1 MRAPASSLPA
11 SGTGLSPAVA
21 GSRKSP
27 TSSWVASRE
36 TTSEHSSGS
45 PWLCARTYASRSA
58 GAASRAR
65 SSRFFTCCQRCGVT
79 RAKPSSDLFYRARIR
94 AQTAGDDK
102 RPSTIIRVMASDQPH
117 EVTVLLEKWSLG
129 DRDALD
135 ELMPLIYSELRRL
148 AGSHFRRERADH
160 TLQSTAVVHEAF
172 MRLAGQREVRWQN
185 RAHFYGIAAQM
196 IRRILLDYARAH
208 RAGKRGSGAVKLQL
222 DEAIAVPERNNVEI
236 VALNDALDRLSAMD
250 ERQARIV

>member
-1 MRAPASSLPA
+1 
-11 SGTGLSPAVA
+11 
-21 GSRKSP
+21 
-27 TSSWVASRE
+27 
-36 TTSEHSSGS
+36 
-45 PWLCARTYASRSA
+45 
-58 GAASRAR
+58 
-65 SSRFFTCCQRCGVT
+65 
-79 RAKPSSDLFYRARIR
+79 
-94 AQTAGDDK
+94 
-102 RPSTIIRVMASDQPH
+102 MASDQPH

-250 ERQARIV
+250 ERQARIVELRYFSGLSIEETAEVMQLSPATIKREWNTARTWLLREMSRGAAV